1 MLCLNC
7 IYSLSL
13 CTMMW
18 GAQSHLFPALLPLG
32 PADSRMEQGTLP
44 QQGSCAWPVAVS
56 CHSEHHSQGSLLVS
70 LLLMQLASCHSC
82 LSSAKK
88 LFANFKSPDSSWLLK
103 LEGRVVNISL
113 LSKIT

>member
-1 MLCLNC
+1 
-7 IYSLSL
+7 
-13 CTMMW
+13 MMW

-88 LFANFKSPDSSWLLK
+88 LLANFQSPDSSWLLK

>member
-32 PADSRMEQGTLP
+32 PADSQMEQGTPP
-44 QQGSCAWPVAVS
+44 QQGSCAWPVAMS
-56 CHSEHHSQGSLLVS
+56 CRNERHSQGSLLVS

-88 LFANFKSPDSSWLLK
+88 LFANFQSPDSSRLLK
-103 LEGRVVNISL
+103 PEERVVSISL

>member
-1 MLCLNC
+1 
-7 IYSLSL
+7 
-13 CTMMW
+13 MMW

-88 LFANFKSPDSSWLLK
+88 LFANFQSPDSSWLLK